1 MGCIDLGWM
10 YPPGCAVYITLD
22 NSKNIMLT
30 SKTIKELKTIVE
42 KYKCDVPA
50 PVPGNWKTKGDGE
63 LWVSVLVQIAV
74 VGSAASGDAVKGALP
89 DPNGLYLDLL
99 AMNSKQRLKAIHGL
113 LREAGVRYAAED
125 ISKCKKAA
133 AANYNFEVLASYDGP
148 KSYFKKVATIPHE
161 GWRIAAVADDLAY
174 VKNKGA
180 RDLLIGLGLVERAI
194 AFDTRLVNVLE
205 HLGAKL
211 PSDLAAN
218 KPKYKALEAE
228 LIQTVCDPSE
238 ITGGH
243 FDRIL
248 FGRYKEIVV

>member
-1 MGCIDLGWM
+1 
-10 YPPGCAVYITLD
+10 
-22 NSKNIMLT
+22 MLT
-30 SKTIKELKTIVE
+30 STTIKKLNGIVE
-42 KYKCDVPA
+42 KYKGIVPA
-50 PVPGNWKTKGDGE
+50 PVPDNWKTKGDGE
-63 LWVSVLVQIAV
+63 LWASVLGQIAV
-74 VGSAASGDAVKGALP
+74 VGSAASGDAVKDALP
-89 DPNGLYLDLL
+89 DRNGWYISLL
-99 AMNSKQRLKAIHGL
+99 AMNSKQRLKAIHEL

-125 ISKCKKAA
+125 ISKCRKAA

-205 HLGAKL
+205 HLDAKL
-211 PSDLAAN
+211 PGDLAAN
-218 KPKYKALEAE
+218 KLKYKALETE
-228 LIQTVCDPSE
+228 LIDAVCIHSE

-248 FGRYKEIVV
+248 FSRYKEIVA